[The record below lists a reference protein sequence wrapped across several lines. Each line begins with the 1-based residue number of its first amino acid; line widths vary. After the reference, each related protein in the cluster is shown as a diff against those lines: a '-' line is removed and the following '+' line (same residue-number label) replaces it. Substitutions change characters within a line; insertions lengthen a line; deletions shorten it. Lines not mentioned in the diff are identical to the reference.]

1 VIEKGKPAARR
12 GRKAYGPLKEVA
24 GLPNQPEQDQRRDHQ
39 EWVPSGVGEHEANTL
54 GFRPLNPTPLR
65 RMIVRAIA
73 GRSSG

>member
-1 VIEKGKPAARR
+1 VIEKGKLAARR
-12 GRKAYGPLKEVA
+12 GRKAYGSLKEVA
-24 GLPNQPEQDQRRDHQ
+24 GLPNQPERDQRRDYQ

-54 GFRPLNPTPLR
+54 GFRPLNPTLLR